1 MSIRNLD
8 INHDWT
14 FGSGKSNYLIEQKE
28 IELNLKTR
36 LYSFF
41 GDWFLDTDFGIDYW
55 NLLDYKGIDKLEN
68 QIQNTIINT
77 PGITEVESVDVT
89 IGANR
94 TLQTS
99 YKAKTIFSQSIEGL
113 IPLNVM
119 V

>member
-14 FGSGKSNYLIEQKE
+14 FGSGKSNYLTEQKE
-28 IELNLKTR
+28 IQLNLETR
-36 LYSFF
+36 LYSFL

-55 NLLDYKGIDKLEN
+55 NLLDYRGSERLEN
-68 QIQNTIINT
+68 QIQNMIINT
-77 PGITEVESVDVT
+77 PGITEIESVDVT

-94 TLQTS
+94 TLQAS
-99 YKAKTIFSQSIEGL
+99 YKVKTIFSQTISGQ
-113 IPLNVM
+113 IPLNTM